1 MSHHPTISVC
11 YAKPN
16 KRTAYRSLI
25 IIWSTPTLTVTALAN
40 WRWQACESPSTDTP
54 YMLLLMK
61 HEGIETKATT
71 SQSLTEPPYRA
82 A

>member
-61 HEGIETKATT
+61 PNRRRANHDGTT
-71 SQSLTEPPYRA
+71 VPSCLISA
-82 A
+82 